1 MTPDPS
7 PPASARDWRRCWSYL
22 AARLPR
28 QPATTPAP
36 PPPPQA
42 LDPPALLPL
51 FARRLTRFTGAALT
65 FDLLGPACGLSATAV
80 RQSRLLN
87 RYSRT
92 RQKQC
97 LAVINAAGLDAV
109 AIKGF
114 ALAHQIYQDPD
125 LRITGDLDLV
135 VRPDDVAALLR
146 LLRDEGYA
154 FRPLPGKPWGFISEA
169 SFQPLASPDGAVNL
183 DIHVA
188 PDCYP
193 ADRAL
198 TTERLFAQARAF
210 DPDLPRIKLASLSHG
225 YFLLA
230 SNAAKDK
237 FGPFAVKKALDALR
251 LRAGWRARLAQREI
265 DLLAQTGQLRGPNEV
280 FHALL
285 AWLEG
290 QADPPALSGHWRQQE
305 YGRLQREWATLFT
318 DQDRPPPG
326 A

>member
-1 MTPDPS
+1 MGHVP
-7 PPASARDWRRCWSYL
+7 
-22 AARLPR
+22 RL
-28 QPATTPAP
+28 
-36 PPPPQA
+36 
-42 LDPPALLPL
+42 
-51 FARRLTRFTGAALT
+51 
-65 FDLLGPACGLSATAV
+65 
-80 RQSRLLN
+80 
-87 RYSRT
+87 
-92 RQKQC
+92 
-97 LAVINAAGLDAV
+97 
-109 AIKGF
+109 
-114 ALAHQIYQDPD
+114 
-125 LRITGDLDLV
+125 
-135 VRPDDVAALLR
+135 AALLR

-326 A
+326 AWPQLRREYLLCTEKTVFLANNLKRLKGLLRPRSGMPDERNSPPSV